1 MRVMEKRVSLLLA
14 AFSFF
19 CVLPEPLRA
28 QRVAWYEVPEAVQE
42 SFYLAHPVS
51 SFRFIR
57 WAWTPVGYC
66 ARYNFPFNE
75 VSSIFQSNGEWVST
89 RWVIPESTLPLR
101 AHDFISSKYAFYEL
115 RSCSYEEDRW
125 QGRHYYALLS
135 IKGIEGYMTEICFD
149 LKGNVESIDGNYEKD
164 WYEFEPLNE
173 EEVLLMQENQ
183 DMVPEPSAGKEDG
196 FHGEEG
202 ETLPIGFFA
211 WNEAYHAMEQQKA
224 QARALRLFEKQQ
236 RKLARVEQKMSDTGQ
251 DGRRWLARSEDYPER
266 EAAQADAGSLARV
279 DFEKEK
285 KKRTQRL
292 YRKQSR
298 REFVQAQVL
307 AQTKAARVQQMENE
321 SGELSSRGGGVSR
334 MDSLQESPDLAFA
347 EPAGTEGAEMENEG
361 VSGRIAGP
369 AGEGEASAAAG
380 EKAGWDAEAGT
391 EEVEAGAE
399 AEAEDEVEAE
409 VRTEVEAEAGDAGKR
424 ASTTGNHPEAGTEVD
439 EVEVEVEEGGRSGR
453 IEELSGTEGF
463 LAGETEGAGSPEGFA
478 DLSGTEELAYG
489 SEDDAAGEVAPEEE
503 ASLEVGKETVPRGGG
518 KTGTASGTGTGKTD
532 AGSVQPMERT
542 GIALAKAPL
551 KTIFPDRIQKAFDRR
566 FPRAE
571 GVKYYRDTNTN
582 YRAVFTNFGQKA
594 EAVFLDDGTH
604 ITTALFFGKKDMS
617 YPVRQYIESLSGK
630 PRFVSG
636 KRVVYESRYRQRFPA
651 ARKPQNYYQVVVWVK
666 DKETRSRKYHLL
678 TFDHRAHFV
687 SSKEYDYA
695 GSR

>member
-1 MRVMEKRVSLLLA
+1 MRVMEKRFSLLLA
-14 AFSFF
+14 ALSFF
-19 CVLPEPLRA
+19 CILPESLRA

-125 QGRHYYALLS
+125 QGRHFYALLS

-149 LKGNVESIDGNYEKD
+149 LKGNVESIDGNYEED

-183 DMVPEPSAGKEDG
+183 DMVPEPSAGKEES

-266 EAAQADAGSLARV
+266 EAAQADASSLARV

-321 SGELSSRGGGVSR
+321 SGELSSRGGGVSG

-347 EPAGTEGAEMENEG
+347 GPAGTEGAEMENEG
-361 VSGRIAGP
+361 GSGWIAEP
-369 AGEGEASAAAG
+369 AGEGEAPAAAG

-391 EEVEAGAE
+391 EEAEAETE
-399 AEAEDEVEAE
+399 AEAEDEI
-409 VRTEVEAEAGDAGKR
+409 
-424 ASTTGNHPEAGTEVD
+424 
-439 EVEVEVEEGGRSGR
+439 EVEEGGRSGR

-463 LAGETEGAGSPEGFA
+463 LAGETEGAGSPEAIA
-478 DLSGTEELAYG
+478 DPSGTEELAYG
-489 SEDDAAGEVAPEEE
+489 SEDDAAGEVAPGEE
-503 ASLEVGKETVPRGGG
+503 ASLEVEKETVPRGGG
-518 KTGTASGTGTGKTD
+518 KTETAGGTGTGETD

>member
-14 AFSFF
+14 ALSFF
-19 CVLPEPLRA
+19 CVLSEPLRA

-149 LKGNVESIDGNYEKD
+149 LKGNVESIDGNYEED

-183 DMVPEPSAGKEDG
+183 DMVPEPSAGKEEG

-266 EAAQADAGSLARV
+266 EAAQADASSLARV

-321 SGELSSRGGGVSR
+321 SGELSSRGGGLSR
-334 MDSLQESPDLAFA
+334 LDSLQGSPDLAFA

-361 VSGRIAGP
+361 VSGWIAGP
-369 AGEGEASAAAG
+369 AGEGEVPAADG

-391 EEVEAGAE
+391 EEVEAEAEVEAGAKAEAEDEIEVRTETE
-399 AEAEDEVEAE
+399 AEAEDEVE
-409 VRTEVEAEAGDAGKR
+409 TEAEA
-424 ASTTGNHPEAGTEVD
+424 EVG
-439 EVEVEVEEGGRSGR
+439 EGGRSGR
-453 IEELSGTEGF
+453 VEELSGTEGF
-463 LAGETEGAGSPEGFA
+463 LAGEKEGAGSPEAIA
-478 DLSGTEELAYG
+478 DPSGTEERTEGVGETEDFAYG

-503 ASLEVGKETVPRGGG
+503 ASVEVGKETVPRGDG
-518 KTGTASGTGTGKTD
+518 KTETAGGTGTGETD